1 MLFEIGLIGF
11 LDWQRQGGIGKTGIF
26 MGKGFHRR
34 IGTGGLVM
42 AERKRNWEGWLRMVQ
57 VF

>member
-1 MLFEIGLIGF
+1 M
-11 LDWQRQGGIGKTGIF
+11 GKTGIF

-42 AERKRNWEGWLRMVQ
+42 AERKRMGAGNDGVGWLRCLKKDISNVWD
-57 VF
+57 